1 MAFPTA
7 RGCCRY
13 MKTVK
18 LCAKTT
24 RYFNNR
30 YYKNYY
36 ATIPRNFIESLSLQ
50 AGDELSV
57 EKRDQSIIL
66 TRVDNIAIAAAH
78 VSKDTFKR
86 MIVRE
91 LTKGPKSWSELR
103 QRTRLHFKRPPPQW
117 VRELRAEYGIEITY
131 DDIGHRMLWRIMEP
145 ATPME
150 ELVGSNDFAKN
161 ERLRNAAG

>member
-1 MAFPTA
+1 
-7 RGCCRY
+7 

-18 LCAKTT
+18 LCVKTT

-36 ATIPRNFIESLSLQ
+36 STIPRNFIEKLSLQ
-50 AGDELSV
+50 AGDDLSV
-57 EKRDQSIIL
+57 EQKDQSIIL
-66 TRVDNIAIAAAH
+66 TRVHNIAIAATKVPKEA
-78 VSKDTFKR
+78 FKR
-86 MIVRE
+86 IIVRE
-91 LTKGPKSWSELR
+91 LRNGPKSWSELR
-103 QRTRLHFKRPPPQW
+103 QRTRLPFKRPPPQW

-131 DDIGHRMLWRIMEP
+131 DGIGHCMLWRIMEP
-145 ATPME
+145 ATRKE